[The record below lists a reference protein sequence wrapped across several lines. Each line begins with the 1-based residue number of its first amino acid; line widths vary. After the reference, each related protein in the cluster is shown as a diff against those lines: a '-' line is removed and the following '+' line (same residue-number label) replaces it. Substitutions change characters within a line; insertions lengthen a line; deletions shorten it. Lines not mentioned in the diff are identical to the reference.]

1 MVKRSD
7 SFSKSKFNLFSFIKS
22 KAPAPFTK
30 ALSKAK
36 EVVDKLFKPKKPK
49 APKEPLAKPRPS
61 ETKPAK
67 PDTTLKKPDVSPE
80 ILKPQEVET
89 GPDLTPPEPP
99 EEPIFEDI
107 SDEEFGEAL
116 KDWAAE
122 NDLGISDEDL
132 AILSDRLEH
141 EYSPNAFSRSPD
153 EQYDDEP
160 EDGHESDIEINNLHR
175 KGDAEMLDYVS
186 QMEEAVGTY
195 TSDQLGDVKGR
206 MSYGDML
213 GL

>member
-7 SFSKSKFNLFSFIKS
+7 SLGKSKFNLFSFIKS
-22 KAPAPFTK
+22 KTPAPITK

-36 EVVDKLFKPKKPK
+36 EAIDKLFKPKKPK
-49 APKEPLAKPRPS
+49 APKEPLAKPKPT
-61 ETKPAK
+61 ETKPSK
-67 PDTTLKKPDVSPE
+67 PDATLTKPDVKPDV
-80 ILKPQEVET
+80 LKPQEVET

-99 EEPIFEDI
+99 AEPIYEDI

-132 AILSDRLEH
+132 DILSDRLEH

-175 KGDAEMLDYVS
+175 KGDAEMLDYVA
-186 QMEEAVGTY
+186 QMEEAIGTY
-195 TSDQLGDVKGR
+195 TSDQSGSVKGR
-206 MSYGDML
+206 MSYENML